1 MKKYL
6 FFLSAII
13 SLLTMSSCSKEEV
26 APEITFP
33 EGATNIFKS
42 SIDFDCNAG
51 ESIITFNS
59 NKPWTATLADTR
71 DGSSWCSISPQRGEA
86 GSGKLIVRVTENT
99 NYDDRNAVIRF
110 VYGDSIKNI
119 IVNQKQKD
127 ALTLTT
133 DKYEIPVEGGDVE
146 INIKANVNYIYK
158 IAEDCQNWI
167 HSTNASGATRAMVS
181 SKLVFKIDASQDYE
195 KREGTIYVISG
206 DKQEIVKIYQA
217 GAAMLTLTQN
227 DFNLSSAEQ
236 NITIEINSN
245 FSYAVDMPNVDW
257 IKEDITTTRA
267 MSTHTLNLHV
277 AANNTYDNR
286 VATIRIYDKKSSL
299 SETITINQSQ
309 LNAILLEKKDYVFDE
324 NGGEF
329 SVNLKSNVNYKV
341 HIADSWITENTI
353 ASSSTRAL
361 ASHGHTF
368 TVAKMEYGKERSTKI
383 TFTDKNTGTAEEIT
397 ITQKSPL
404 YFNNSAL
411 SIFTGNTK
419 RLNLV
424 NETGQNVTW
433 SSSEPQIV
441 SVDNQG
447 NIKALKKGSATITV
461 YTADKTHSSNCKVA
475 VKDIS
480 DYVSAIFSGGS
491 IMSINGLIKYG
502 SKLYWTFNN
511 NSSESLKLVSMQLVD
526 GVTLSKG
533 SEMSVNTTV
542 NANSSKSYST
552 SIGLFGIHAPVTC
565 IFKYEYN
572 GSIYTTKA
580 IYEDNL

>member
-1 MKKYL
+1 
-6 FFLSAII
+6 
-13 SLLTMSSCSKEEV
+13 
-26 APEITFP
+26 
-33 EGATNIFKS
+33 
-42 SIDFDCNAG
+42 
-51 ESIITFNS
+51 
-59 NKPWTATLADTR
+59 
-71 DGSSWCSISPQRGEA
+71 
-86 GSGKLIVRVTENT
+86 
-99 NYDDRNAVIRF
+99 
-110 VYGDSIKNI
+110 
-119 IVNQKQKD
+119 
-127 ALTLTT
+127 
-133 DKYEIPVEGGDVE
+133 
-146 INIKANVNYIYK
+146 
-158 IAEDCQNWI
+158 
-167 HSTNASGATRAMVS
+167 MVS

-236 NITIEINSN
+236 NVTIEINSN

-257 IKEDITTTRA
+257 VKEDITTTRA

-341 HIADSWITENTI
+341 HITDSWITENTT

-383 TFTDKNTGTAEEIT
+383 TFTDKNTGTAEELI

-404 YFNNSAL
+404 YFNNSTL
-411 SIFTGNTK
+411 NIFTGNTK

-433 SSSEPQIV
+433 SSSNPQVV

-447 NIKALKKGSATITV
+447 NIKALKKGYATITV
-461 YTADKTHSSNCKVA
+461 YTADKTHRSNCKVT

-502 SKLYWTFNN
+502 SNLYWTFNN
-511 NSSESLKLVSMQLVD
+511 NSTENLKLVSMQLVD

>member
-1 MKKYL
+1 
-6 FFLSAII
+6 
-13 SLLTMSSCSKEEV
+13 
-26 APEITFP
+26 
-33 EGATNIFKS
+33 
-42 SIDFDCNAG
+42 
-51 ESIITFNS
+51 
-59 NKPWTATLADTR
+59 
-71 DGSSWCSISPQRGEA
+71 
-86 GSGKLIVRVTENT
+86 
-99 NYDDRNAVIRF
+99 
-110 VYGDSIKNI
+110 
-119 IVNQKQKD
+119 
-127 ALTLTT
+127 
-133 DKYEIPVEGGDVE
+133 
-146 INIKANVNYIYK
+146 
-158 IAEDCQNWI
+158 
-167 HSTNASGATRAMVS
+167 
-181 SKLVFKIDASQDYE
+181 
-195 KREGTIYVISG
+195 
-206 DKQEIVKIYQA
+206 
-217 GAAMLTLTQN
+217 MLTLTQN

-236 NITIEINSN
+236 NVTIEINSN

-257 IKEDITTTRA
+257 VKEDITTTRA

-341 HIADSWITENTI
+341 HITDSWITENTTV
-353 ASSSTRAL
+353 SSSTRAL

-383 TFTDKNTGTAEEIT
+383 TFTDKNTGTAEEII

-404 YFNNSAL
+404 YFNNSTL
-411 SIFTGNTK
+411 NIFTGNTK

-433 SSSEPQIV
+433 SSSNPQVV

-461 YTADKTHSSNCKVA
+461 YTADKTHRSNCKVT

-502 SKLYWTFNN
+502 SNLYWTFNN
-511 NSSESLKLVSMQLVD
+511 NSTENLKLVSMQLVD

>member
-51 ESIITFNS
+51 ERIITFNS

-146 INIKANVNYIYK
+146 INIKANVSYTYK

-167 HSTNASGATRAMVS
+167 HITNASSATRAMVS

-195 KREGTIYVISG
+195 KREGTIYIISG
-206 DKQEIVKIYQA
+206 DKQETVKIYQA

-236 NITIEINSN
+236 NVTIEINSN

-257 IKEDITTTRA
+257 VKEDITTTRA

-341 HIADSWITENTI
+341 HITDSWITENTT

-383 TFTDKNTGTAEEIT
+383 TFTDKNTGTAEEII
-397 ITQKSPL
+397 ITQRSPL
-404 YFNNSAL
+404 YFNNSTL
-411 SIFTGNTK
+411 NIFTGNTK

-433 SSSEPQIV
+433 SSSNPQVV

-461 YTADKTHSSNCKVA
+461 YTADKTHRSNCKVT

-502 SKLYWTFNN
+502 SNLYWTFNN
-511 NSSESLKLVSMQLVD
+511 NSTENLKLVSMQLVD